1 MKKYIYSLAVLLLF
15 FLMQQPAEAQFLK
28 KLGETI
34 EKEVK
39 NTNTVKST
47 NASGQKTTQKS
58 GANSTDSPVAASSGK
73 TYYVSPTGSVRADG
87 LTKETAVR
95 DLQKAIDIAEDG
107 STILV
112 AEGNYLG
119 NMDRGY
125 IECGKFGTASDHGK
139 FLKFYGGYSPDFSER
154 NPMKY
159 ITKIQPNEKSPKVI
173 GSALFHIT
181 AKRAYGDKRPAGEV
195 VVDGFT
201 FDGGEVIIYKKPNVN
216 DPRTGTPNT
225 EVLTG
230 MLVHPDAQP
239 GGDATGFSKADF
251 RALHLTVEGQVKVTN
266 CVFVNCRNFGLQGGM
281 GTGHIEVSNNVFV
294 ACRYAGCEIW
304 GMLAAGREDE
314 ISFDF
319 HHNTVLFTWTIT
331 KELDT
336 MGQGFRFM
344 NGIRT
349 INVYNNIFGFNIGCG
364 VQRCHYEAKQEYEK
378 LKQSNLFN
386 NYFIGNRFDLEICK
400 SSVGI
405 NVPAARIEEAEE
417 IGPKYEGNKEMPF
430 NEAFMAAIDAPY
442 LKGVTSL
449 KMSKTESYDANSS
462 ANQLNRF
469 LGLNQQGTQI
479 IRVSMFANKYPW
491 EKARELFGAV
501 KDYGAQHF
509 AE

>member
-1 MKKYIYSLAVLLLF
+1 MKTMKKYLYSIAALLL
-15 FLMQQPAEAQFLK
+15 LSMTMPAQSQFLK
-28 KLGETI
+28 KLGESI

-39 NTNTVKST
+39 NNSASAQKAVEKST
-47 NASGQKTTQKS
+47 TGSAVSHAST
-58 GANSTDSPVAASSGK
+58 SSGK

-87 LTKETAVR
+87 LSKDRALK
-95 DLQKAIDIAEDG
+95 DLQKAIDLAEDG

-139 FLKFYGGYSPDFSER
+139 FLKFYGGYSTDFSER
-154 NPMKY
+154 NPLKY
-159 ITKIQPNEKSPKVI
+159 ITKIQPNEKTPKMV

-181 AKRAYGDKRPAGEV
+181 AKRPYGDKRPAGEV

-201 FDGGEVIIYKKPNVN
+201 FDGGEVILYKKPDIK

-239 GGDATGFSKADF
+239 GAAVGFSKVDW
-251 RALHLTVEGQVKVTN
+251 RALHLTVEGRVKVSN

-281 GTGHIEVSNNVFV
+281 GAGHIEVSNNVFV

-304 GMLAAGREDE
+304 GMLPAGRENE

-364 VQRCHYEAKQEYEK
+364 VQRCRYEAKQEYEK

-386 NYFIGNRFDLEICK
+386 NYFIGNRFDLEICE
-400 SSVGI
+400 SSMGI

-430 NEAFMAAIDAPY
+430 NEAFIAAIDAPY

-449 KMSKTESYDANSS
+449 KMTKTESYDANSG

-469 LGLNQQGTQI
+469 LGLNQQGTQT

-491 EKARELFGAV
+491 EKARDLFGVV
-501 KDYGAQHF
+501 KGYGAQKF
-509 AE
+509 EK